1 MAGTQSLG
9 RFVVLRIRVR
19 RCDVDGPVV
28 QVDVIRRKRV
38 VWGYGEGKTEGI
50 FAVEV
55 KPEQPLLSDETER
68 LVEGQCCRIIE
79 FGFKYNLEYGS

>member
-1 MAGTQSLG
+1 VTGTQSLG
-9 RFVVLRIRVR
+9 RFVVLRIGVC

-28 QVDVIRRKRV
+28 QVGVVRRKRV
-38 VWGYGEGKTEGI
+38 VWGYGEGEAEGI
-50 FAVEV
+50 FAIEV

-79 FGFKYNLEYGS
+79 FGFKYNLDYGS